1 VVSAD
6 VSADVSALV
15 AASSD
20 DDVDEQPV
28 ITPRATTADAMAM
41 LLRTH
46 MQAS

>member
-20 DDVDEQPV
+20 DEDEQPV